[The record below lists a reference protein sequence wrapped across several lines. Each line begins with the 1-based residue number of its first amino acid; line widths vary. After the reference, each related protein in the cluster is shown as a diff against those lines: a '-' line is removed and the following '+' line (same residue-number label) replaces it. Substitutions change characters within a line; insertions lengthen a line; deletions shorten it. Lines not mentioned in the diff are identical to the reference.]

1 MASLRYSITC
11 PCGDIRE
18 GKRPSKLTTLT
29 CPKCGAELLVFPT
42 SPLVKLARSAESSKS
57 LKSAIPSPAW
67 PWWKPLIAGGSSLLF
82 FLVLFT
88 WWLLSGPTTP
98 DAKRPPDEV
107 EAEVRRTLREGK
119 FAAATER
126 LDKWLPSVP
135 RDRRE
140 RVEQLQ
146 RQAALARDL
155 LPEPTPDFLGHSRGL
170 DDRAWREE
178 FRKRY
183 FNRTILFDA
192 LVEADE
198 DGNPQLNHPLPE
210 VDGPVSLDVSDVR
223 LLRQLATRR
232 PERLF
237 FGLRLHDAR
246 RTPQGGWRLTFQ
258 PDEGVLMTDGDVVRS
273 LSDWSTAELQD
284 RIARQAIRWES
295 LRQR

>member
-1 MASLRYSITC
+1 MAPLRYSITC
-11 PCGDIRE
+11 PCGQLRE
-18 GKRPSKLTTLT
+18 GKRPSRLTTLT
-29 CPKCGAELLVFPT
+29 CSKCGAELLVFPA
-42 SPLVKLARSAESSKS
+42 SPLVKLARPTEASKS
-57 LKSAIPSPAW
+57 ANPPPVW

-82 FLVLFT
+82 VLVLFT
-88 WWLLSGPTTP
+88 WWLLSGPPTP
-98 DAKRPPDEV
+98 DSKRPPDEV
-107 EAEVRRTLREGK
+107 EAEIRRSLRDGK
-119 FAAATER
+119 FAEAADR
-126 LDKWLPSVP
+126 LGKWLPSVP

-155 LPEPTPDFLGHSRGL
+155 LPEPTPGFLSHSRGL

-183 FNRTILFDA
+183 FNHTILIDA

-198 DGNPQLNHPLPE
+198 EGNPRLDYPLPE
-210 VDGPVSLDVSDVR
+210 VDGQVSLDVSDVR
-223 LLRQLATRR
+223 VLRQLATRR

-258 PDEGVLMTDGDVVRS
+258 PDEGVLMTDVDVVRS
-273 LSDWSTAELQD
+273 LPDWSTTELQD
-284 RIARQAIRWES
+284 RVARQAIRWES